1 MERFF
6 SIGIAMDNLAD
17 IAILVVIM
25 ALAFDF
31 INGFH
36 DAANSIATI
45 VTTKILTPVQAVTMA
60 AICNF
65 LAFAVFSLHVANTIG
80 IGLVSPGILSPTLLL
95 TALLAA
101 ITWNLITWYFG
112 LPSSSSHALIGGLIG
127 AAIGKAG
134 ISVLNADGLLSV
146 LAGMLISPVLGFF
159 FGFLISQFYMGLHKI
174 IAPQYRKSFF
184 AGMQI
189 CSSAALSLTHGGNDA
204 QKTMGL
210 IAVVLFSEGYLGP
223 TFYIPNWVVFACY
236 FTIAL
241 GTLAG
246 GWRIVKT
253 MGQDITKLHP
263 QTGSAAESSAAMVIF
278 AATELGVPISTTH
291 TVTGSIAG
299 VGSHANPG
307 KTRWQVLGKIG
318 IAWALTVPMTMLL
331 AALATQLLA

>member
-1 MERFF
+1 
-6 SIGIAMDNLAD
+6 MDNLAH
-17 IAILVVIM
+17 IAILVIVM
-25 ALAFDF
+25 ALVFDF

-45 VTTKILTPVQAVTMA
+45 VTTKVLTPIQAVSMA
-60 AICNF
+60 AFFNF

-80 IGLVSPGILSPTLLL
+80 VGLVAPGVLTPALLL

-101 ITWNLITWYFG
+101 IIWNLTTWYFG
-112 LPSSSSHALIGGLIG
+112 LPSSSSHALIGGLVG

-134 ISVLNADGLLSV
+134 FSVLNTSGLTGV
-146 LAGMLISPVLGFF
+146 LIGMLVSPLLGFCFGMLISR
-159 FGFLISQFYMGLHKI
+159 FYSSLHNI
-174 IAPQYRKSFF
+174 IPTRYRKPFF

-189 CSSAALSLTHGGNDA
+189 GSSAALSLTHGGNDA

-210 IAVVLFSEGYLGP
+210 IAVVLFSQGYLGA

-241 GTLAG
+241 GTLVG

-253 MGQDITKLHP
+253 MGSGITKLTP

-278 AATELGVPISTTH
+278 AATQLGVPISTTH
-291 TVTGSIAG
+291 TVTGSITG

-307 KTRWQVLGKIG
+307 KTRWYTLIRIS
-318 IAWALTVPMTMLL
+318 IAWALTVPMTVLFAAIATKLL
-331 AALATQLLA
+331 A